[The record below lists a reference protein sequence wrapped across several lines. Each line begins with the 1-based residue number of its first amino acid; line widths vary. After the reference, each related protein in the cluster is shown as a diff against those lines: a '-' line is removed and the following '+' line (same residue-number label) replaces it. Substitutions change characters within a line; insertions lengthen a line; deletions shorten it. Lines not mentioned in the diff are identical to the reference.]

1 MSCRTL
7 DTEAAVAVLQAMSM
21 AFTSMAISL
30 SMQAMV
36 KAVMSSSLLS
46 P

>member
-7 DTEAAVAVLQAMSM
+7 DTEAAVAVLQAISM
-21 AFTSMAISL
+21 AFTSIDMSL
-30 SMQAMV
+30 SMQAIV
-36 KAVMSSSLLS
+36 SVVISSSLLS